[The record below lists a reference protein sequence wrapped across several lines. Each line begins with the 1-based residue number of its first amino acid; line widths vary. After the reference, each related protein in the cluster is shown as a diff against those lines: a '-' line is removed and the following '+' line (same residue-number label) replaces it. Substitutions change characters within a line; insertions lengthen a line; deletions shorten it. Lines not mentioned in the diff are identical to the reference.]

1 MVFVFTAKGDKN
13 MAKKRAN
20 GEGSIRKRSDGRW
33 EGRYTVGYDENGKVK
48 MKNVLG
54 KTQAEVKEKLKEKIE
69 EAKVLDVAK
78 SESYTVAE
86 WAALWFEVYAKP
98 NIRERTADYYNRY
111 ITKHIVPYL
120 GDIKLNKLTGRQIQK
135 MYNDLLDHGRERV
148 SQKEKNPG
156 LSGTYVHGVH
166 VMLHNCLN
174 RAVKERLLVRN
185 PADDVIV
192 PKIDK
197 KEMKILPPEQVKAY
211 LKAASARGILPLFYL
226 ELTSGLRKGEIAALL
241 WSDLDVENCT
251 LSVTKQLMSS
261 RDGELKITQP
271 KTATSVRLIS
281 LPQETVELLKEEHSK
296 HPLNIYMFPSPRTG
310 GMYHPDSIVKLHEKI
325 LNDAGIEHLRFHDLR
340 HSFATY
346 ALQSGADVKTL
357 SCMLGHYSAG
367 FTLNTYCHATRDMQ
381 ADAARKIGGFMS
393 AQTGI
398 G

>member
-1 MVFVFTAKGDKN
+1 MV
-13 MAKKRAN
+13 
-20 GEGSIRKRSDGRW
+20 S
-33 EGRYTVGYDENGKVK
+33 
-48 MKNVLG
+48 
-54 KTQAEVKEKLKEKIE
+54 
-69 EAKVLDVAK
+69 
-78 SESYTVAE
+78 
-86 WAALWFEVYAKP
+86 
-98 NIRERTADYYNRY
+98 
-111 ITKHIVPYL
+111 TKHIVPCL

-148 SQKEKNPG
+148 SQKEKNPV

-174 RAVKERLLVRN
+174 RAVKERLIVRN

-211 LKAASARGILPLFYL
+211 LKAAGARGVLPLFYL

-251 LSVTKQLMSS
+251 LSVTKQLVNS
-261 RDGELKITQP
+261 RDGKLKITQP

-281 LPQETVELLKEEHSK
+281 LPQETVELLKEEHAK

-325 LNDAGIEHLRFHDLR
+325 LNDAGIEHRKHPVAHLFTIVRDLEHLHVQHPSAVLVDCSINSRIILLPFHAAFDASIPRTMGHDKLRRDTQALR
-340 HSFATY
+340 RYKF
-346 ALQSGADVKTL
+346 L
-357 SCMLGHYSAG
+357 
-367 FTLNTYCHATRDMQ
+367 YCCRSDSMQ
-381 ADAARKIGGFMS
+381 YPM
-393 AQTGI
+393 QELLC
-398 G
+398 

>member
-1 MVFVFTAKGDKN
+1 

-111 ITKHIVPYL
+111 ITKHIVPCL

-174 RAVKERLLVRN
+174 RAVKERLIVRN

-211 LKAASARGILPLFYL
+211 LKAASVRGVLPLFYL

>member
-1 MVFVFTAKGDKN
+1 MPL
-13 MAKKRAN
+13 
-20 GEGSIRKRSDGRW
+20 IRS
-33 EGRYTVGYDENGKVK
+33 
-48 MKNVLG
+48 
-54 KTQAEVKEKLKEKIE
+54 A
-69 EAKVLDVAK
+69 AVAF
-78 SESYTVAE
+78 SSGLTI
-86 WAALWFEVYAKP
+86 YAKP
-98 NIRERTADYYNRY
+98 NICERTADYYNRY
-111 ITKHIVPYL
+111 ITKHIVPCL

-251 LSVTKQLMSS
+251 LSVTKQLVSS
-261 RDGELKITQP
+261 RDGELKIT
-271 KTATSVRLIS
+271 ATDGDIR
-281 LPQETVELLKEEHSK
+281 KA
-296 HPLNIYMFPSPRTG
+296 NIP
-310 GMYHPDSIVKLHEKI
+310 
-325 LNDAGIEHLRFHDLR
+325 
-340 HSFATY
+340 
-346 ALQSGADVKTL
+346 
-357 SCMLGHYSAG
+357 
-367 FTLNTYCHATRDMQ
+367 
-381 ADAARKIGGFMS
+381 AARNGRAAQGRTLKASAKHIHVSIAKDRRDVPSGFDS
-393 AQTGI
+393 KAARENFE
-398 G
+398 

>member
-1 MVFVFTAKGDKN
+1 

-54 KTQAEVKEKLKEKIE
+54 KTQAEVKKKLKEKIE
-69 EAKVLDVAK
+69 EAKVLDVSK

-111 ITKHIVPYL
+111 ITKHIVPCL

-310 GMYHPDSIVKLHEKI
+310 GMYHPDSIVKLHEKL